1 MSAGL
6 LSSCWGSADVSVPM
20 ARVMFGW
27 CEASSPP
34 SPPARH
40 HCSLLWSPKASGGCS
55 SVGAPAS
62 PFAWP
67 RNSRRGWSTGTPA
80 CRRLQLHPIT
90 PRDNGAIPKC
100 LRSPCQAQT
109 LSSKGLRCIGRALFS
124 YGAFKATLSLAV
136 CVLQAVALQGGRYLV
151 QGQLRHGRFGTSLPV
166 ATGGMC
172 PPPPPQ
178 NAGGAALPAP
188 TPAGS
193 PSPTPRAWELGA
205 GGSGSSNTQPPSRCM
220 G

>member
-1 MSAGL
+1 MQQHWGTRLPLCMAKK
-6 LSSCWGSADVSVPM
+6 LSQRLEHGDSCVP
-20 ARVMFGW
+20 
-27 CEASSPP
+27 
-34 SPPARH
+34 
-40 HCSLLWSPKASGGCS
+40 
-55 SVGAPAS
+55 
-62 PFAWP
+62 
-67 RNSRRGWSTGTPA
+67 
-80 CRRLQLHPIT
+80 RLQLHPIT
-90 PRDNGAIPKC
+90 ARDNGAIPKC
-100 LRSPCQAQT
+100 LCSPCQAQM
-109 LSSKGLRCIGRALFS
+109 LSSKGLLCIGRALFS
-124 YGAFKATLSLAV
+124 YRAFKATLSLAV

-205 GGSGSSNTQPPSRCM
+205 GGSGSSNTQPPSPCM
-220 G
+220 GRDPKTLLGWKVLHRKEQMQQDEPCSKGGLKSAACGGGVGVTEVLPNPSGSP